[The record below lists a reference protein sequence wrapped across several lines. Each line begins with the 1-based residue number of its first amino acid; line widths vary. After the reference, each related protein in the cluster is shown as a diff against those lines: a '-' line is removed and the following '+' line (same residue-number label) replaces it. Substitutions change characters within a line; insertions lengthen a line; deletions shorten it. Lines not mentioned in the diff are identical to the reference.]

1 MKTRPARFA
10 LAATLLAAL
19 MATTV
24 ACAGGSGASGGKFKI
39 ALNLSTTN
47 NQYQTEARNLIKA
60 ASQTPPYKD
69 KVSLGIDVAGVDV
82 TRQIQTINNE
92 VSAGYKAILLYP
104 VSPTA
109 LNPAI
114 ERACKAGVTVIAWDS
129 PVTAPCAYNVS
140 VDVKA
145 WGYAGAKWLVDKMG
159 GKGNLVV
166 IRGIEGVSGDLLE
179 YEGVQKAIAGTNV
192 KIVAEPVGNWTTA
205 TIKTAFA
212 QAYAAHPNIDAV
224 WGATGCVQVREVMNG
239 RPIYCSGGASKTEM
253 MLMAPKSAGGQGLST
268 NVAAVAPPYDGEL
281 AFQQA
286 VQILEGQKV
295 PKTTLMPVQT
305 ITSENVK
312 VGTNPAQG
320 ANLFVGSEIPPDFF
334 PFWSPLVEQG
344 LQAALHGTPDKI
356 STAKP
361 CSQVQGCSQ
370 K

>member
-1 MKTRPARFA
+1 MKTRSARFA
-10 LAATLLAAL
+10 LAAPLLVAL

-24 ACAGGSGASGGKFKI
+24 ACAGDSGAGDGKFKI

-47 NQYQTEARNLIKA
+47 NQYQTQARNLIKA
-60 ASQTPPYKD
+60 ASETPPYKD

-129 PVTAPCAYNVS
+129 PVTAPCAYNVAL
-140 VDVKA
+140 DLEA
-145 WGYAGAKWLVDKMG
+145 WGYTGAKWLVDKMG
-159 GKGNLVV
+159 GKGNLAV
-166 IRGIEGVSGDLLE
+166 IRGIEGVPADVGE
-179 YEGVQKAIAGTNV
+179 YKGVQKAIAGTDV
-192 KIVAEPVGNWTTA
+192 KIVAEPVGNWAAA

-212 QAYAAHPNIDAV
+212 QAYAAHPEIDAV
-224 WGATGCVQVREVMNG
+224 WGATGCVQVWEVTNG

-253 MLMAPKSAGGQGLST
+253 MLMAPKSDGGQGITT
-268 NVAAVAPPYDGEL
+268 NIAAAAPPYSGEL

-295 PKTTLMPVQT
+295 PKNTLMPIET
-305 ITSENVK
+305 YTSENVK
-312 VGTNPAQG
+312 VGTDPAQG

-334 PFWSPLVEQG
+334 PFWNPLVEQG

-361 CSQVQGCSQ
+361 CSQVPGCGQ
-370 K
+370 R